1 MQTLARSS
9 KSSLANASRVAI
21 HRRAFSSKSK
31 SDLLHSL
38 SDRSDDEIVDM
49 VEKGELPVYK
59 LEQELK
65 QSVQS
70 GGNPDCTR
78 AVRIRRQWLKRRVTE
93 LSPKSETDMA
103 ELPYADFDQDKFY
116 QQILGNNCEL
126 VIGFVPI
133 PVGVV
138 GPLKLNG
145 EYYNVP
151 MATTEGALVA
161 STNRGCRAIDQSG
174 GADVSVFNDGMTRAP
189 VLKMSSGKQAVA
201 LKVWLDDPVNFA
213 AVKVAFE
220 STSRFARLLDL
231 KTSVAGRTAHTRFK
245 CSTGDAMGMNMI
257 SKAVLAAMEVL
268 KAEFPEISVLS
279 LSGNVC
285 TDKKPSAINWLEGR
299 GKSVLAEVVIP
310 GHVIKNTLKCTVD
323 SLVEL
328 NVSKNLVGSALAGS
342 IGGNNAHASNVVT
355 AVFLA
360 TGQDPAQ
367 NVESSNCM
375 TLMEAVNGGEDLH
388 VSCTMPSIEVGTIG
402 GGTSLHAQGACLGML
417 GVNGMGEEAGGNATK
432 LAQVVAGSVLAGE
445 ISLMSALAS
454 NHLVSA
460 HMALGR
466 KNGKE

>member
-1 MQTLARSS
+1 
-9 KSSLANASRVAI
+9 
-21 HRRAFSSKSK
+21 
-31 SDLLHSL
+31 
-38 SDRSDDEIVDM
+38 M
-49 VEKGELPVYK
+49 VERGDLKNHQ
-59 LEQELK
+59 LESELK

-78 AVRIRRQWLKRRVTE
+78 AVRVRRQWLSRRITE
-93 LSPKSETDMA
+93 MSPTSDSDIT
-103 ELPYADFDQDKFY
+103 ELPYDNFDQDKFY

-126 VIGFVPI
+126 VIGFVPL

-145 EYYNVP
+145 ESYHVP

-161 STNRGCRAIDQSG
+161 STNRGCRAIGQSG
-174 GADVSVFNDGMTRAP
+174 GADVMVFNDGMTRAP
-189 VLKMSSGKQAVA
+189 VLKMGSAKQCVA
-201 LKVWLDDPVNFA
+201 LKVWLDQPENFA
-213 AVKVAFE
+213 AVKEAFE
-220 STSRFARLLDL
+220 STSRFAKLLDL
-231 KTSVAGRTAHTRFK
+231 KTSVAGRTAHCRFK

-268 KAEFPEISVLS
+268 KAEFPEIDVLS

-299 GKSVLAEVVIP
+299 GKSVLAEVILP
-310 GHVIKNTLKCTVD
+310 GHVIKNTLKCTVE
-323 SLVEL
+323 SLIEL

-388 VSCTMPSIEVGTIG
+388 VSVTMPSIEVGTIG

-417 GVNGMGEEAGGNATK
+417 GLNGSDMENPGAYASQ
-432 LAQVVAGSVLAGE
+432 LAMVVAGSVLAGE